1 MSDPYSDIRPYQD
14 SEVPVVLNRVASSDA
29 LAGALLKYRFPALPG
44 WAAKW
49 LTPLLRWRLKQQL
62 SDITT
67 VAEFQAW
74 MATWVTRLLDKTTTQ
89 VVVRGLEHMSP
100 DDGNLWISNHRDIAM
115 DPALMNYSLH
125 RAGWPTSRIA
135 IGDNLLGHPDVA
147 DVMRLNK
154 SFLVKRDIQK
164 KREKLAALMQLSNY
178 IRHSLD
184 DQASVWIAQ
193 REGRAKDGI
202 DATDTAVLKML
213 TLHGRALK
221 ESFSESMTGLR
232 PVPVSIQYEW
242 DPCDILKARE
252 LVAKAR
258 DGHYE
263 KEEGEDTR
271 SLLTGV
277 SGFKGTVYVDFGTPL
292 TPEEMASPEDMAA
305 AIDRQIRD
313 MAEIMPIHRAALGL
327 LQRRFERYTQLD
339 AGSVDTDLQQQLLQR
354 VQDEDEA
361 VQAQVLTGY
370 AMPMILQQGDS

>member
-62 SDITT
+62 LDITT
-67 VAEFQAW
+67 VAGFQAW

-184 DQASVWIAQ
+184 DKASVWIAQ

-292 TPEEMASPEDMAA
+292 TPEEMASPEGMAA

-313 MAEIMPIHRAALGL
+313 MAEIMPIHRAALEL

-370 AMPMILQQGDS
+370 AMPMILQQGES

>member
-14 SEVPVVLNRVASSDA
+14 SEVPDVLNRIARSDA
-29 LAGALLKYRFPALPG
+29 LAGALLKYRFPGVPL
-44 WAAKW
+44 WLAKW

-67 VAEFQAW
+67 VVEFQAW
-74 MATWVTRLLDKTTTQ
+74 MATWVTRLLNKTTTK
-89 VVVRGLEHMSP
+89 VVVRGLERMSP
-100 DDGNLWISNHRDIAM
+100 DDGHLWISNHRDIAM
-115 DPALMNYSLH
+115 DPTLINYALHL
-125 RAGWPTSRIA
+125 AGWPTSRIA

-154 SFLVKRDIQK
+154 SFLVKRNISN

-184 DQASVWIAQ
+184 NRVSVWIAQ
-193 REGRAKDGI
+193 REGRAKDGV

-213 TLHGRALK
+213 ALHGRGLK
-221 ESFSESMTGLR
+221 ESFTDSVSGLR

-242 DPCDILKARE
+242 DPCDLFKARE

-258 DGHYE
+258 DGHYQ
-263 KEEGEDTR
+263 KDDGEDTR

-277 SGFKGTVYVDFGTPL
+277 SGHKGTVYVDFGTPL
-292 TPEEMASPEDMAA
+292 ADDDLSSPETVAA

-313 MAEIMPIHRAALGL
+313 MAEIMPVHRAALSL
-327 LQRRFERYTQLD
+327 LQSRFQQYSELD
-339 AGSVDTDLQQQLLQR
+339 AGRVDTTIQEQLWQR
-354 VQDEDEA
+354 IQEESEPVQE
-361 VQAQVLTGY
+361 QALKGY
-370 AMPMILQQGDS
+370 AMPIILQSGEN

>member
-221 ESFSESMTGLR
+221 ESFSESMAGLR

-354 VQDEDEA
+354 IQEEEEA

-370 AMPMILQQGDS
+370 AMPIILQQEKG

>member
-313 MAEIMPIHRAALGL
+313 MAEIMPIHRAALEL

-354 VQDEDEA
+354 VQEEDEA

-370 AMPMILQQGDS
+370 AMPMILQQGES

>member
-184 DQASVWIAQ
+184 DKASVWIAQ

-370 AMPMILQQGDS
+370 AMPMILQQGES

>member
-14 SEVPVVLNRVASSDA
+14 SEVPVVLKRVASSDA
-29 LAGALLKYRFPALPG
+29 LASALLKYRFPTLPG

-62 SDITT
+62 SGITT

-74 MATWVTRLLDKTTTQ
+74 METWVTRLLDKTTTD
-89 VVVRGLEHMSP
+89 VVVRGLERMSP
-100 DDGNLWISNHRDIAM
+100 EDGNLWISNHRDIAM

-154 SFLVKRDIQK
+154 SFLVKRDIQN

-184 DQASVWIAQ
+184 NKASVWIAQ

-221 ESFSESMTGLR
+221 ESFSESMAGLR

-242 DPCDILKARE
+242 DPCDIFKARE

-305 AIDRQIRD
+305 AIDRQILE
-313 MAEIMPIHRAALGL
+313 MAEIMPVHRAALAL
-327 LQRRFERYTQLD
+327 LQSRFERYTELD
-339 AGSVDTDLQQQLLQR
+339 AGAIDSDLQQQLLQR
-354 VQDEDEA
+354 IQEEEEA

-370 AMPMILQQGDS
+370 AMPIILQQEKG

>member
-100 DDGNLWISNHRDIAM
+100 YDGNLWISNHRDIAM

-313 MAEIMPIHRAALGL
+313 MAEIMPIHRAALEL
-327 LQRRFERYTQLD
+327 LQRRFERYIQLD

-370 AMPMILQQGDS
+370 AMPMILQQGES

>member
-62 SDITT
+62 LDITT
-67 VAEFQAW
+67 VAGFQAW

-221 ESFSESMTGLR
+221 ESFSESMAGLR

-354 VQDEDEA
+354 IQEEEEA

-370 AMPMILQQGDS
+370 AMPIILQQEKG

>member
-354 VQDEDEA
+354 IQEEEEA

-370 AMPMILQQGDS
+370 AMPIILQQEKG

>member
-184 DQASVWIAQ
+184 DKASVWIAQ

>member
-252 LVAKAR
+252 LVAKVR

-370 AMPMILQQGDS
+370 AMPMILQQGES